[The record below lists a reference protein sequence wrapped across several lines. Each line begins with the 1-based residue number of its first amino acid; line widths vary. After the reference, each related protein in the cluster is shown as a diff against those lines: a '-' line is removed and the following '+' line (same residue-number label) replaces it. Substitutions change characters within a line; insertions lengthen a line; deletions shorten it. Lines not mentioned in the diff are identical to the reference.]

1 MKEILIEKFP
11 KDETLRVPRGRR
23 SAPRCNSFRIG
34 GLMRVFITAMVF
46 VGMLTS
52 SNSYVWAAQQTVSV
66 NQVMNTVFNF
76 KKSDMLSDLKKG
88 LQKKSFSRGQYFKG
102 EILEYKGVAK
112 DVGKVDIQLKKAAHG
127 FLLTAR
133 RGEYKIVIPVEFV
146 DILEGKIRVAGRDVQ
161 LRKEMSYL
169 ELARSVSF
177 LFSPL
182 YRKKA
187 KGTVFYQSP
196 QNWFIKGALAEEGRL
211 PRFEPI
217 DLPPPYRK
225 LTDKLVDRAKIVVP
239 MSALYGGVAGMYGG
253 AVGGGGAA
261 IGGAVAGVAAGAA
274 GGGAAVAAAGGAAV
288 AAGGG
293 AAVVGGGGAVGV
305 AAAGAGAMASKG
317 LLALGATSGASLAGA
332 VIAGAA
338 VFTAGVFGMAYLIDS
353 VVLGVSKVDDL
364 YRVGTYLNGVRDSCV
379 EDRKT
384 YYRKDGK
391 GDFSLDLKKIVSFS
405 NDEQTKLNGFRYLWA
420 AAHQSGAGASSG
432 LSCTR
437 IISKE
442 GLDHLLEKGIGF
454 PRREGKSRK
463 QNKKGNRAIASLCQT
478 LEGIVQCYQSVP
490 SPYGEKG
497 VAEKESIKDTRRAL
511 EEKGEGLVEVYESL
525 SGEVLR

>member
-1 MKEILIEKFP
+1 
-11 KDETLRVPRGRR
+11 
-23 SAPRCNSFRIG
+23 
-34 GLMRVFITAMVF
+34 MVF

-102 EILEYKGVAK
+102 EILEFKGVAK

-127 FLLTAR
+127 FLLTAQ

-146 DILEGKIRVAGRDVQ
+146 DILGGKIRVAGRDVQ

-196 QNWFIKGALAEEGRL
+196 QNWFIKGALAEDGRL

-225 LTDKLVDRAKIVVP
+225 LTDKLVDHAKIVVP
-239 MSALYGGVAGMYGG
+239 TTAIYGGAAGFVGGVGVGVAG
-253 AVGGGGAA
+253 AVAGGAA
-261 IGGAVAGVAAGAA
+261 GAAAGIVGGAVAGIGGTGAAAG
-274 GGGAAVAAAGGAAV
+274 VAAAGAGA
-288 AAGGG
+288 
-293 AAVVGGGGAVGV
+293 GV

-317 LLALGATSGASLAGA
+317 LLAIGATAGASTVGA

-338 VFTAGVFGMAYLIDS
+338 VLTAGVFGIAYLIDS

-405 NDEQTKLNGFRYLWA
+405 SDEQRKLNGFRHLWA

-432 LSCTR
+432 LNCTR
-437 IISKE
+437 IMSKE
-442 GLDHLLEKGIGF
+442 GLNHLLKKGIGF
-454 PRREGKSRK
+454 PRGKETKESKIKRA
-463 QNKKGNRAIASLCQT
+463 NRAIASLCKT
-478 LEGIVQCYQSVP
+478 LEGIVRCYQSVP

>member
-1 MKEILIEKFP
+1 
-11 KDETLRVPRGRR
+11 
-23 SAPRCNSFRIG
+23 
-34 GLMRVFITAMVF
+34 MVF

-127 FLLTAR
+127 FLLTAQ

-225 LTDKLVDRAKIVVP
+225 LTDHLVDHAKIVVP
-239 MSALYGGVAGMYGG
+239 TTAIYGGAAGFVGGVGVGVAG
-253 AVGGGGAA
+253 
-261 IGGAVAGVAAGAA
+261 AGA
-274 GGGAAVAAAGGAAV
+274 GGGAAVAVGAGTVGAGIAAAG
-288 AAGGG
+288 AGGG
-293 AAVVGGGGAVGV
+293 AGIAAVGAVV

-317 LLALGATSGASLAGA
+317 LLAIGATAGASTVGA

-338 VFTAGVFGMAYLIDS
+338 VLTAGVFGIAYLIDS

-391 GDFSLDLKKIVSFS
+391 GDFSLDLQKIVSFS
-405 NDEQTKLNGFRYLWA
+405 SDEQRKLNGFRHLWA

-442 GLDHLLEKGIGF
+442 GLDHLLKKGIGF
-454 PRREGKSRK
+454 PRGKETKESKIKRA
-463 QNKKGNRAIASLCQT
+463 NRAIASLCQT

>member
-1 MKEILIEKFP
+1 
-11 KDETLRVPRGRR
+11 
-23 SAPRCNSFRIG
+23 
-34 GLMRVFITAMVF
+34 MVF

-52 SNSYVWAAQQTVSV
+52 SNSYVWAAQQRVSV

-146 DILEGKIRVAGRDVQ
+146 DILGGKIRVAGRDVQ

-225 LTDKLVDRAKIVVP
+225 LTDKLVDHAKIVVP
-239 MSALYGGVAGMYGG
+239 ISALYGGVAALIGPAFGTVALAGG
-253 AVGGGGAA
+253 VGGG
-261 IGGAVAGVAAGAA
+261 VAGGVVGAIA
-274 GGGAAVAAAGGAAV
+274 GGGAGVLVAGTLGTAAGT
-288 AAGGG
+288 
-293 AAVVGGGGAVGV
+293 
-305 AAAGAGAMASKG
+305 AGAMATNA
-317 LLALGATSGASLAGA
+317 LFALGATTTVSVAGA
-332 VIAGAA
+332 AIAGAA
-338 VFTAGVFGMAYLIDS
+338 VLTAGVFGMAYLIDS

-391 GDFSLDLKKIVSFS
+391 GDFSLDLQKILSFS
-405 NDEQTKLNGFRYLWA
+405 NDEQRKLNGFRHLWA

-432 LSCTR
+432 PSCSR
-437 IISKE
+437 ITSKE
-442 GLDHLLEKGIGF
+442 GLNHLLKKGIGF
-454 PRREGKSRK
+454 PGREESQEREIKRAS
-463 QNKKGNRAIASLCQT
+463 RAIASLCQT

>member
-1 MKEILIEKFP
+1 
-11 KDETLRVPRGRR
+11 
-23 SAPRCNSFRIG
+23 
-34 GLMRVFITAMVF
+34 MVF

-52 SNSYVWAAQQTVSV
+52 SNSYVWAAQQTVRV

-127 FLLTAR
+127 FLLTAQ

-225 LTDKLVDRAKIVVP
+225 LTDRLVDHAKIVVP
-239 MSALYGGVAGMYGG
+239 MSAIYGGVGGLLGTGIGAG
-253 AVGGGGAA
+253 AVGIGGSVGTATALGAA
-261 IGGAVAGVAAGAA
+261 GIVAGAGAGAGAAGAVGAAAGAA
-274 GGGAAVAAAGGAAV
+274 AAAAAG
-288 AAGGG
+288 
-293 AAVVGGGGAVGV
+293 AVVVAGAGAGV
-305 AAAGAGAMASKG
+305 GAGAMASKG
-317 LLALGATSGASLAGA
+317 LLAIGATTGASTVGA

-338 VFTAGVFGMAYLIDS
+338 VLTAGVFGMAYLIDS

-364 YRVGTYLNGVRDSCV
+364 YRVGTYLNGVRDSCE

-384 YYRKDGK
+384 YYSKDGE
-391 GDFSLDLKKIVSFS
+391 GDFSLDLKKILSFS
-405 NDEQTKLNGFRYLWA
+405 NDEQKKLNGFRYLWA

-432 LSCTR
+432 LNCTR
-437 IISKE
+437 IMSKE
-442 GLDHLLEKGIGF
+442 GLNHLLEKGIGF
-454 PRREGKSRK
+454 PRRKETKESKIKRA
-463 QNKKGNRAIASLCQT
+463 NRAIASLCQT

-497 VAEKESIKDTRRAL
+497 VGEKESIKDTRRAL